1 MVNRAQQ
8 MSADSEEILYDAV
21 DGREALKM
29 GGRLEA
35 PHLAFAL
42 PGRLMRDLDSV
53 VRIPI
58 AAVDHGRHHGAAD
71 DLGLGC

>member
-1 MVNRAQQ
+1 M
-8 MSADSEEILYDAV
+8 

-29 GGRLEA
+29 GGRFES

-53 VRIPI
+53 VRTPI
-58 AAVDHGRHHGAAD
+58 AAVDHGRHHYAAD
-71 DLGLGC
+71 DLDLGC